1 MLAKFA
7 SPLAKCALSIA
18 SAFALALA
26 PAGCD
31 DASDPLVAGPVL
43 TVGRI
48 GDVSG
53 LDPSRVA
60 DDLSL
65 RVTREVFTTLVR
77 FRPGTSELEPGIAR
91 AWRVSNGGKTWTFL
105 LAPGQRFSD
114 GTPLDAA
121 AVKFN
126 FERWRAARDPA
137 YAGTLSALASVAA
150 PDPRTLVFELRA
162 PVDAFAVDLAL
173 PQFGIGSP
181 SAIADRARDFSAK
194 PVAAGPYEVLA
205 WVRGEYVL
213 LGANPFWNGPKPAFA
228 EIYIRDIPD
237 PPTTVLAMKKFDIDV
252 LADPRP
258 QDVDTLAQAP
268 GVRLYRVPGN
278 GAVAFAAKDSIE
290 GIVASPD
297 GSFNFSAMKP
307 RAGS

>member
-1 MLAKFA
+1 MRVAF
-7 SPLAKCALSIA
+7 
-18 SAFALALA
+18 AFALAFA
-26 PAGCD
+26 FAGCD
-31 DASDPLVAGPVL
+31 AGDPPVAGPVL
-43 TVGRI
+43 TVGRV

-53 LDPSRVA
+53 LDPSLVS

-65 RVTREVFTTLVR
+65 RVTREVFTNLVR
-77 FRPGTSELEPGIAR
+77 FRPGTSEIAPDSAR
-91 AWRVSNGGKTWTFL
+91 AWRLSNGGKTWTFR
-105 LAPGQRFSD
+105 LAAGQRFSD

-121 AVKFN
+121 AVKYN

-137 YAGTLSALASVAA
+137 YVGTLSEIASIAT
-150 PDPRTLVFELRA
+150 PDPRTVVFQLSTPTRGL
-162 PVDAFAVDLAL
+162 AVDLAL

-181 SAIADRARDFSAK
+181 TAIAKSASDFAVK
-194 PVAAGPYEVLA
+194 PVAAGPYEVVA

-213 LGANPFWNGPKPAFA
+213 LGANPFWSGPKPAYA
-228 EIYIRDIPD
+228 GVYIRDIPD
-237 PPTTVLAMKKFDIDV
+237 PPTTALAMTKFDIDV
-252 LADPRP
+252 LAGPRP
-258 QDVDTLAQAP
+258 EDVDALAQVP

-297 GSFNFSAMKP
+297 GSFNFRTMKP

>member
-1 MLAKFA
+1 
-7 SPLAKCALSIA
+7 
-18 SAFALALA
+18 
-26 PAGCD
+26 
-31 DASDPLVAGPVL
+31 VAGRVL
-43 TVGRI
+43 TVGRV

-53 LDPSRVA
+53 LDPSRVD

-65 RVTREVFTTLVR
+65 RVTREVFTNLVR
-77 FRPGTSELEPGIAR
+77 FRPGTSEIEPEIAR
-91 AWRVSNGGKTWTFL
+91 GWRVSNGGKTWTFA

-114 GTPLDAA
+114 GTALDAA

-126 FERWRAARDPA
+126 LERWRAAGAPA
-137 YAGTLSALASVAA
+137 YAGTLSAIASIAA
-150 PDPRTLVFELRA
+150 PDPRTVVIELNEPNRG
-162 PVDAFAVDLAL
+162 FAVDLAL

-181 SAIADRARDFSAK
+181 AAIAASASDFDAK

-213 LGANPFWNGPKPAFA
+213 LGANPFWSGPKPAYA
-228 EIYIRDIPD
+228 GVYVRDIPD

-258 QDVDTLAQAP
+258 QDVDTLAQTP

-278 GAVAFAAKDSIE
+278 GTVAFAAKDSID

-307 RAGS
+307 RAGT

>member
-1 MLAKFA
+1 VRVAA
-7 SPLAKCALSIA
+7 YALPV
-18 SAFALALA
+18 AFAFAFA
-26 PAGCD
+26 FAFVGCD
-31 DASDPLVAGPVL
+31 DSIDPPVSGPVL
-43 TVGRI
+43 TVGRV

-53 LDPSRVA
+53 LDPSRVD

-65 RVTREVFTTLVR
+65 SVTREVFTNLVR
-77 FRPGTSELEPGIAR
+77 FRPGTSEIEPGIAR
-91 AWRVSNGGKTWTFL
+91 AWRASNGGKTWTFS

-114 GTPLDAA
+114 GTALDAA

-137 YAGTLSALASVAA
+137 YLGTLGAIASVAA
-150 PDPRTLVFELRA
+150 PDSRTLVIELDV
-162 PVDAFAVDLAL
+162 PNPGFAVDLAL

-181 SAIADRARDFSAK
+181 SAIAKSPSDFDAK

-213 LGANPFWNGPKPAFA
+213 LGANPLWNGPKPAYA
-228 EIYIRDIPD
+228 DIYIRDIPD

-252 LADPRP
+252 LVEPRP
-258 QDVDTLAQAP
+258 EDVDALAQAP

-278 GAVAFAAKDSIE
+278 GAVAFAAKDSID